1 MKFYE
6 QSTDYSCGAAC
17 MRMILE
23 ELGIKKSE
31 EELMKIMDCSPKSGI
46 DNHQLPKLAEHFRL
60 SYIVQRNSKVSDL
73 ARLQKQGYHIVVGMI
88 DPIDNIGHFTIVK
101 KVTAKEIEV
110 IDPGHGPNH
119 KLPLKVFKQ
128 NWKSMFEPDVGLLI
142 GIRK

>member
-1 MKFYE
+1 
-6 QSTDYSCGAAC
+6 

-31 EELMKIMDCSPKSGI
+31 EELMRIMGSSPKSGT
-46 DNHQLPKLAEHFRL
+46 DNNQLPKLAEHFRL
-60 SYIVQRNSKVSDL
+60 SYIVQRNSKVADL
-73 ARLQKQGYHIVVGMI
+73 TRLQKQGYHIIVGMI
-88 DPIDNIGHFTIVK
+88 DPIDNIGHFTIVR
-101 KVTAKEIEV
+101 KVGVKDIWFL
-110 IDPGHGPNH
+110 DSGHGPNH